1 MAEEIFFEHGREDP
15 VYSGGLNKGRRIR
28 MIGTRL
34 TVVTFVASV
43 AISPLARQALAQGGP

>member
-1 MAEEIFFEHGREDP
+1 
-15 VYSGGLNKGRRIR
+15 